1 MKAKPKI
8 LFAELLLWVIAIGSI
23 GACVLGYSTAAR
35 YQARERMRFEALSSA
50 HSRLFDSP
58 THPATAAPIQPANA
72 TATAPVGVESDGLIG
87 TIDIPR
93 LKISAVIEEGDDD
106 NTLSVAVGHIPGTAL
121 PANRGNV
128 ALAAHRDTFFAGLGR
143 LQPGDRIKLT
153 TLTGT
158 YTYRVESTR
167 IVDPSATDVLAPS
180 SSPILTLITCFPFHY
195 VGSAPHRFVATARM
209 MDPAGAD

>member
-1 MKAKPKI
+1 MNAKPKL

-35 YQARERMRFEALSSA
+35 YQTLERMRFETLSSA
-50 HSRLFDSP
+50 HSQLPNNRTYP
-58 THPATAAPIQPANA
+58 GMPALTEPVNA
-72 TATAPVGVESDGLIG
+72 TPTAPTGVESDGLIG

-106 NTLSVAVGHIPGTAL
+106 STLSVAVGHIPGTAL
-121 PANRGNV
+121 PADRGNV

-158 YTYRVESTR
+158 YTYSVESTR

-180 SSPILTLITCFPFHY
+180 SRPILTLITCFPFHY

-209 MDPAGAD
+209 MDPASVD

>member
-1 MKAKPKI
+1 VEP
-8 LFAELLLWVIAIGSI
+8 
-23 GACVLGYSTAAR
+23 TNAA
-35 YQARERMRFEALSSA
+35 
-50 HSRLFDSP
+50 
-58 THPATAAPIQPANA
+58 
-72 TATAPVGVESDGLIG
+72 ATAPPESDGLIG

-106 NTLSVAVGHIPGTAL
+106 STLSVAVGHIPGTPL
-121 PANRGNV
+121 PADHGNV

-143 LQPGDRIKLT
+143 LHPGDRIKLT

-167 IVDPSATDVLAPS
+167 IVDPSATDVLAQS

-195 VGSAPHRFVATARM
+195 VGPAPHRFVATARM
-209 MDPAGAD
+209 EEANSD